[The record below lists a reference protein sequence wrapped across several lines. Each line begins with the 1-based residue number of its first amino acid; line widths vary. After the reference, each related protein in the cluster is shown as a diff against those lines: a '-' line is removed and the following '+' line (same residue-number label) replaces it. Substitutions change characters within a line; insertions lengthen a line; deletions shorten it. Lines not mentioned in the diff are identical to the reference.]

1 MSTETNVER
10 RTVRPACTITE
21 HADAVVLRL
30 EMPGVAKDGIDVNID
45 GNTLTV
51 SGRRQSYAEEVT
63 YLIRER
69 RDGDFRAN
77 YTLDERVDC
86 EKVEA
91 KIEHGILTVKL
102 RLKDVVKPRKIEVKT
117 D

>member
-1 MSTETNVER
+1 MATETNVER
-10 RTVRPACTITE
+10 RTIRPACTITE
-21 HADAVVLRL
+21 HSDAVVLRL
-30 EMPGVAKDGIDVNID
+30 EMPGVAKDGISVNID

-51 SGRRQSYAEEVT
+51 SGRRRSYAEDVA

-69 RDGDFRAN
+69 RDGDFGAT
-77 YTLDERVDC
+77 YTLDERVDRD
-86 EKVEA
+86 KVEA

-102 RLKDVVKPRKIEVKT
+102 HRKDAVKPRKIEVKA